1 MKNPENPGFDDD
13 FDELLRKVDALVGDA
28 PKAQPKASPP
38 DEEDFDEQGFD
49 AGDFTP
55 RGCQEEPILYQNF
68 SNGYGAD
75 IRNFSNGY
83 GGTGPLPPEPAQEP
97 PQPVIPAYN
106 ADFQRVTREEQSY
119 IEELEERKNPRPTM
133 SQKAVQRQ
141 TRREVP
147 RQAPA
152 PQTSKPQKVKKV
164 RRRGPG
170 CCGIIAIVLVL
181 AVVLGIVGLGRFVFR
196 MPKTPDAVQDR
207 KRDTATILICGT
219 DWEGARTDTMMLLY
233 LSGSEHQVGLLSL
246 PRDTYTITSGGN
258 AAKLNSAY
266 GRNGSGAEGME
277 GLLDYVQE
285 IIGYR
290 PDGYLLIN
298 MDLIPQ
304 LVELMGGLEVDVPLT
319 FDQDGVHLEEG
330 LQVLNGNEVLQLLR
344 HRSSYAMQ
352 DLGRVE
358 VQRSVVKAA
367 VEQWISLSSLK
378 KLPSALS
385 LLENHSVM
393 SLSLPNLLWTGKTL
407 LTGMKNMTTATLPG
421 RADYIGGQSF
431 YLLDRQAVAELLN
444 ESFNPSKTPIS
455 AGDLKIAG

>member
-1 MKNPENPGFDDD
+1 MMNPENPGFDDE
-13 FDELLRKVDALVGDA
+13 FDELLRQVDELVSEEPKPRPDAL
-28 PKAQPKASPP
+28 PP
-38 DEEDFDEQGFD
+38 EAEDFDEEDFD

-83 GGTGPLPPEPAQEP
+83 GGTGPMPQTQPEPS
-97 PQPVIPAYN
+97 QPVIPAYN

-141 TRREVP
+141 TRREAP

-152 PQTSKPQKVKKV
+152 PKPQKAKKV

-170 CCGIIAIVLVL
+170 CCGVIAIALVL
-181 AVVLGIVGLGRFVFR
+181 AVVLGFVGLGRFVFR
-196 MPKTPDAVQDR
+196 MPKASDAVQDR

-219 DWEGARTDTMMLLY
+219 DADGTRTDTMMLLY
-233 LSGSEHQVGLLSL
+233 LSGSEHRVGLLSL
-246 PRDTYTITSGGN
+246 PRDTYTLTARGS

-266 GRNGSGAEGME
+266 GRNGTGEEGME

-285 IIGYR
+285 ILGYR
-290 PDGYLLIN
+290 PDGYVLLSF
-298 MDLIPQ
+298 DLVTQ
-304 LVELMGGLEVDVPLT
+304 LVDLMGGLEIDLPNEIDTGNIVLP
-319 FDQDGVHLEEG
+319 QGVQTLSGYETLE
-330 LQVLNGNEVLQLLR
+330 LLR
-344 HRSSYAMQ
+344 HRHSYAMQ

-358 VQRSVVKAA
+358 MQRMVVKAA
-367 VEQWISLSSLK
+367 MEQWLSLSSLK

-385 LLENHSVM
+385 LVENHSLM

-407 LTGMKNMTTATLPG
+407 LTGIKNMDTATLPG
-421 RADYIGGQSF
+421 RADYVDGQSF

-455 AGDLKIAG
+455 AENLQIAG

>member
-1 MKNPENPGFDDD
+1 MMNPENPGFDDE
-13 FDELLRKVDALVGDA
+13 FDELLRQVDELVSEEPKPRPDAL
-28 PKAQPKASPP
+28 PP
-38 DEEDFDEQGFD
+38 EAEDFDEEDFD

-83 GGTGPLPPEPAQEP
+83 GGTGPLPQTQPEPS
-97 PQPVIPAYN
+97 QPVIPAYN

-141 TRREVP
+141 TRREAP

-152 PQTSKPQKVKKV
+152 PKPQKVKKV

-170 CCGIIAIVLVL
+170 CCGVIAIALVL
-181 AVVLGIVGLGRFVFR
+181 AVVLGFVGLGRFVFR
-196 MPKTPDAVQDR
+196 MPKASDAVQDR

-219 DWEGARTDTMMLLY
+219 DADGTRTDTMMLLY
-233 LSGSEHQVGLLSL
+233 LSGSEHRVGLLSL
-246 PRDTYTITSGGN
+246 PRDTYTLTARGS

-266 GRNGSGAEGME
+266 GRNGTGEEGME

-285 IIGYR
+285 ILGYR
-290 PDGYLLIN
+290 PDGYVLLSF
-298 MDLIPQ
+298 DLVTQ
-304 LVELMGGLEVDVPLT
+304 LVDLMGGLEIDLPNEIDTGNIVLP
-319 FDQDGVHLEEG
+319 QGVQTLSGYETLE
-330 LQVLNGNEVLQLLR
+330 LLR
-344 HRSSYAMQ
+344 HRHSYAMQ

-358 VQRSVVKAA
+358 MQRMVVKAA
-367 VEQWISLSSLK
+367 MEQWLSLSSLK

-385 LLENHSVM
+385 LVENHSLM

-407 LTGMKNMTTATLPG
+407 LTGIKNMDTATLPG
-421 RADYIGGQSF
+421 RADYVDGQSF

-455 AGDLKIAG
+455 AENLQIAG